1 MSVGLDVAGWT
12 FLVTRFVLQ
21 LASKTPKKIKILLIC
36 IEKPTFCMYYSTI
49 KGFKMQSGLYVVGT
63 PIGNLADMSPR
74 AIEVLQNVDL
84 VAAEDTRVFA
94 KLAKHFNIKTKS
106 VACHEHNEREV
117 VDSLIEKINQG
128 MAIATVSD
136 AGMPGIS
143 DPGFRLVRAARE
155 AGVDVFMVPGPSAA
169 ISALVL
175 SGFPTDRFT
184 FCGFFD
190 EKKVREDNKI
200 RHTIIYYES
209 PNRIM
214 DTIKVLASVMPER
227 KIAIVR
233 EITKIYEQTIVGYP
247 ADLVNIDAPRGEI
260 VIVVAPAP
268 DRKMSDSE
276 ISEIV
281 NDIVA
286 SSTKSA
292 AAELAAR
299 SGISKKEAYKKLVK
313 KS

>member
-1 MSVGLDVAGWT
+1 
-12 FLVTRFVLQ
+12 
-21 LASKTPKKIKILLIC
+21 
-36 IEKPTFCMYYSTI
+36 
-49 KGFKMQSGLYVVGT
+49 MQSGLYVVGT
-63 PIGNLADMSPR
+63 PIGNLSDLSPR
-74 AIEVLQNVDL
+74 AVEILQNVDL
-84 VAAEDTRVFA
+84 IAAEDTRVFG
-94 KLAKHFNIKTKS
+94 KLAQHFKIKTKTI
-106 VACHEHNEREV
+106 ACHEHNERDIV
-117 VDSLIEKINQG
+117 ASLVEKILNG

-143 DPGFRLVRAARE
+143 DPGFRLVRAARD
-155 AGVDVFMVPGPSAA
+155 AGVNVFMVPGPTAA

-190 EKKVREDNKI
+190 EKKVRDDNKI

-214 DTIKVLASVMPER
+214 DTIKVLANVMPER

-233 EITKIYEQTIVGYP
+233 EITKIHEETIIGYP

-268 DRKMSDSE
+268 DKKMTDGE

-281 NDIVA
+281 NDIV
-286 SSTKSA
+286 SNSTKSA
-292 AAELAAR
+292 AAMLAAR
-299 SGISKKEAYKKLVK
+299 AGISKKEAYKKLVNK
-313 KS
+313 

>member
-1 MSVGLDVAGWT
+1 
-12 FLVTRFVLQ
+12 
-21 LASKTPKKIKILLIC
+21 
-36 IEKPTFCMYYSTI
+36 
-49 KGFKMQSGLYVVGT
+49 MQSGLYIVGT
-63 PIGNLADMSPR
+63 PIGNLTDLSPR
-74 AIEVLQNVDL
+74 AVDVLKNVDL
-84 VAAEDTRVFA
+84 IAAEDTRVFG
-94 KLAKHFNIKTKS
+94 KLAHHFDIKTKV

-117 VDSLIEKINQG
+117 VDGLVEKMLNG

-136 AGMPGIS
+136 AGRPGIS
-143 DPGFRLVRAARE
+143 DPGFRLIRAARE
-155 AGVDVFMVPGPSAA
+155 NGVPVFVVPGPTAA

-190 EKKVREDNKI
+190 EKKVRDDNKI

-214 DTIKVLASVMPER
+214 DTIKVLATVMPER

-233 EITKIYEQTIVGYP
+233 EITKIYEETIIGYP
-247 ADLVNIDAPRGEI
+247 ADLVNIEPPRGEI

-268 DRKMSDSE
+268 DKKMSDDE

-286 SSTKSA
+286 NSTKSA
-292 AAELAAR
+292 AAQLAAR
-299 SGISKKEAYKKLVK
+299 TGISKKEAYKKLVE